1 LAAAGFRALE
11 DVVARLLDD
20 AFEDARDPL
29 VGLLLLAIPPR

>member
-11 DVVARLLDD
+11 DDVERVLDD

-29 VGLLLLAIPPR
+29 VGLVLLAIPPR